1 MARNRHL
8 CAHRDD
14 KCPDSFGASCR
25 QFWPIPSLFIDQKRS
40 LAMDGDVNLYQINH
54 TIGRLERE
62 RVILSELVMETCLM
76 FPKAGFFKR
85 EDYVGEMAL

>member
-1 MARNRHL
+1 
-8 CAHRDD
+8 
-14 KCPDSFGASCR
+14 
-25 QFWPIPSLFIDQKRS
+25 
-40 LAMDGDVNLYQINH
+40 MDGDVNLYQINH